1 MSEPVPTNENRYG
14 PFDVAIYCP
23 ARDVRRMA
31 DLDWLGANWDMLCRY
46 LRVDKVYLET
56 FRSSMMVDRETVL
69 KAKQFFE
76 DRGVKVSGGITTTVH
91 GGFPFRTFCYTDE
104 EQRQK
109 MVEIVRYT
117 AELFDEVILDDFF
130 FTTCKCSSCIQ
141 AKGERS
147 WSAFRLDLMAE
158 VSQNLVLEPAREA
171 NPAVNVIIKYPNWYE
186 HYAYSGYNLEVE
198 SQIFDMIYTG
208 TETRDS
214 EYTHQHLQAYHGYSI
229 MRYLENV
236 KPGKNGGGWI
246 DPFMPRHLSR
256 YGEQIALTLFAKPR
270 EVMLFCFGAL
280 LQPILGPV
288 SDGDDVTIPASMVAP
303 VAGDVLSRAGAFLDR
318 LGEPVGVQ
326 SYKPYH
332 SSGEDYVHSYI
343 GMLGVP
349 VELTPEFPEDAPIVL
364 LAESAKFDPAIVAKI
379 DRHLQGGKDVMITSG
394 LLRALQGKGIEDI
407 VELKCTGK
415 GVVAERF
422 SDFFDTY
429 HAARPILL
437 PQITY
442 ATNDSWE
449 VVTALSQG
457 SGYPLLHRAEYGKG
471 MLYVLTIPDN
481 MGDLYALPPQALAH
495 IRRVLMKDIYVRL
508 EGPSEVC
515 LFVYDNGAFI
525 IHSFLPHTVQLD
537 IVLSDGSG
545 PNDGSG
551 ALLDLMS
558 GQTIQG
564 TSREN
569 GTSFRVHL
577 WPRSYRVF
585 KCQR

>member
-1 MSEPVPTNENRYG
+1 MNEPVSTSENRYV
-14 PFDVAIYCP
+14 PFDVAIYCR
-23 ARDVRRMA
+23 AADVRRMA
-31 DLDWLGANWDMLCRY
+31 DLDWLEVNWDMLCRY
-46 LRVDKVYLET
+46 LRIDKVYLET
-56 FRSSMMVDRETVL
+56 FRSSMMVSRETML
-69 KAKQFFE
+69 EAKRFFE

-91 GGFPFRTFCYTDE
+91 DGFPFRTFCYTDE

-117 AELFDEVILDDFF
+117 AELFDEIILDDFF
-130 FTTCKCSSCIQ
+130 FTTCKCPSCIR

-147 WSAFRLDLMAE
+147 WTAFRLDLMAE
-158 VSQNLVLEPAREA
+158 VSQNLVLKPAREA

-198 SQIFDMIYTG
+198 PQIFDMIYTG

-246 DPFMPRHLSR
+246 DPFRPRHLSR
-256 YGEQIALTLFAKPR
+256 YAEQIALTLFAKPR

-280 LQPILGPV
+280 LQPIPGPI
-288 SDGDDVTIPASMVAP
+288 SGGDGATIPASKVAP
-303 VAGDVLSRAGAFLDR
+303 VAGDVLARAGAFLDR

-349 VELTPEFPEDAPIVL
+349 VELTPEFPQDARIVL
-364 LAESAKFDPAIVAKI
+364 LAESAKFDPAIVARI
-379 DRHLQGGKDVMITSG
+379 DEHLQGGKDVMITSG
-394 LLRALQGKGIEDI
+394 LLRALQGEGIEDI
-407 VELKCTGK
+407 VELEYTGK
-415 GVVAERF
+415 RAAAERF
-422 SDFFDTY
+422 SDFVDTY
-429 HAARPILL
+429 HATRPILL

-495 IRRVLMKDIYVRL
+495 IRRVLMQDIYVRL

-525 IHSFLPHTVQLD
+525 VHSFLPHAAHLD

-545 PNDGSG
+545 SNDGLG
-551 ALLDLMS
+551 TLLDLMG

-564 TSREN
+564 TSRED
-569 GTSFRVHL
+569 GTSFRVRL
-577 WPRSYRVF
+577 GPRSYRVF
-585 KCQR
+585 KCQQ